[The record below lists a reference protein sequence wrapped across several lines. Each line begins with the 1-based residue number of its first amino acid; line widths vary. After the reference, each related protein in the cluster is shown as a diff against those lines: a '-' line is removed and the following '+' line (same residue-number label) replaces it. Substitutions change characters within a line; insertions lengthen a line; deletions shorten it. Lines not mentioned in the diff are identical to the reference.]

1 MPPRRRRP
9 LVELQ
14 NGIPNVRPQQS
25 AAQAATNS
33 TSAEIEEQPF
43 PLMALAVELRELVY
57 GEILRP
63 NDRDHHDKMLDP
75 EDPDEFEELG
85 IEGDELQ
92 VAIKDAQH
100 QTNFLNAN
108 KQVEKEATKVWYN
121 KHWFIAVIRGPRLSM
136 EESFIERDTVLI
148 SPGNLDKIRNL
159 QITLKGPLLLRRP
172 DIYTLNAVAYL
183 KQLCYEFSNHCPLL
197 RNVVVQVPCVCSL
210 SARAKELQ
218 YAKPPED
225 EQTEDDLQCPSAAEW
240 EDLLHPLGR
249 LRVTMS
255 IRLETTCRNAN
266 TRIHAVFSRITAQ
279 VRSSRPIPNLI
290 GNERTWY
297 RVRSR
302 AFLTLTQ
309 NERELRRALHEAH
322 LSGNIPLALRHNRND
337 NWNDARLWQ
346 GRFRWWIANCD
357 RLIQIMENAEKAAQ
371 RRSRRTR
378 RANRD
383 NANDA
388 EEEDE
393 AEGDEAVAA
402 RRAPQGRVRRSKH
415 RGEFRK
421 KVPKGLEIDMN
432 W

>member
-1 MPPRRRRP
+1 
-9 LVELQ
+9 
-14 NGIPNVRPQQS
+14 
-25 AAQAATNS
+25 
-33 TSAEIEEQPF
+33 
-43 PLMALAVELRELVY
+43 MALAVELRELVY

-63 NDRDHHDKMLDP
+63 SDRDHHDKMLDP
-75 EDPDEFEELG
+75 EDPDEFEEFG
-85 IEGDELQ
+85 IEGEELQ
-92 VAIKDAQH
+92 VAIKDAKH

-108 KQVEKEATKVWYN
+108 KQVGKEATKVWYN
-121 KHWFIAVIRGPRLSM
+121 THWFTAVIRGPRLSM

-148 SPGNLDKIRNL
+148 PPRNLDKIRNL
-159 QITLKGPLLLRRP
+159 QITLKGPLLMHRP

-183 KQLCYEFSNHCPLL
+183 KQLCYEFSNDCPLL

-218 YAKPPED
+218 YAKPPAD
-225 EQTEDDLQCPSAAEW
+225 QQTEDDLQCPTAAEW

-255 IRLETTCRNAN
+255 IRLETTCRNPN
-266 TRIHAVFSRITAQ
+266 TRIHAVFNRVTAL
-279 VRSSRPIPNLI
+279 VRSSRPIPNLV

-309 NERELRRALHEAH
+309 NDRELRRALHEAH
-322 LSGNIPLALRHNRND
+322 LSGNIPLALRHNRNAH
-337 NWNDARLWQ
+337 WHDAALWQ
-346 GRFRWWIANCD
+346 GRFRWWIANCE
-357 RLIQIMENAEKAAQ
+357 RLIGIIENAEKALQ

-378 RANRD
+378 RANLENVD
-383 NANDA
+383 DA
-388 EEEDE
+388 AEEDE
-393 AEGDEAVAA
+393 AEGEAVAA
-402 RRAPQGRVRRSKH
+402 RRAPPSRVRKAKH
-415 RGEFRK
+415 HGEFRK